1 MMLSVSDINRFL
13 AKVDKA
19 DECWLWTARK
29 NYKGYGMFR
38 LGSRVPYAHRVAYEH
53 YVGPIPEGLQ
63 LDHIC
68 RVRHCVNPD
77 HLEPVTN
84 AENALRGEGPTAK
97 NVTKTHCPKG
107 HEYTGDNLYVDPR
120 GGRNCRACRREKA
133 KAWRAKQH

>member
-84 AENALRGEGPTAK
+84 AETTCTWTHGEAGTAERAGERKPKHGEPSNISATATTSPNRGSRVRT
-97 NVTKTHCPKG
+97 
-107 HEYTGDNLYVDPR
+107 
-120 GGRNCRACRREKA
+120 
-133 KAWRAKQH
+133 